1 MAEMIIAEHGGS
13 LRTFNG
19 RQAHENG
26 WLPLSKAQRMMHH
39 EGSAQESYL
48 LRTECDPNVEFAIS
62 ESRTLRATHPV
73 TFEYT
78 NDVEERMT
86 NGRTLITEIKSDERQ
101 LRDPDYAMK
110 LEIVEEIY
118 RRIDIDFQVVLADE
132 IFENRHHRK
141 NVELFSSRRFVH
153 IDRLHIGRLEAH
165 AIKTGGQSTYR
176 DLADALVPGN
186 CVQGRAIVQ
195 GLLVRRRVT
204 MNLTKLIHDGTLAMI
219 V

>member
-1 MAEMIIAEHGGS
+1 MAQMTIAEHGGS

-19 RQAHENG
+19 KQAHENG
-26 WLPLSKAQRMMHH
+26 WLPLSKGQRMMHY

-48 LRTECDPNVEFAIS
+48 LRTECDPDVEFAIS
-62 ESRTLRATHPV
+62 ESRTLRATHPIA
-73 TFEYT
+73 FEYT

-101 LRDPDYAMK
+101 LQDPDYAMK

-118 RRIDIDFQVVLADE
+118 RRIDIDFQIVLAED
-132 IFENRHHRK
+132 IFENRHHRE

-153 IDRLHIGRLEAH
+153 IDRIHIRRLEAH
-165 AIKTGGQSTYR
+165 AMKTGGQSTYG
-176 DLADALVPGN
+176 DIAEALVPGN
-186 CVQGRAIVQ
+186 RVQGKALVQ
-195 GLLVRRRVT
+195 GLLIRRRVT
-204 MNLTKLIHDGTLAMI
+204 IDLTQLIHDGTQAMI